1 MKSIRQM
8 NTAALAGLLDDRAQY
23 KGVRTVVRCTCDHCG
38 RVVKVVEN
46 AKALGFLALHGG
58 HGSMTF
64 ELLKRGG
71 ALLSAWGSFG

>member
-1 MKSIRQM
+1 MNIRKL
-8 NTAALAGLLDDRAQY
+8 NAAALNGLLNDRVTVY
-23 KGVRTVVRCTCDHCG
+23 CNVRTVVRCSCDRCG
-38 RVVKVVEN
+38 VAVKVAGN

-64 ELLKRGG
+64 ELFKKGG